1 MESTE
6 TQKSLTHPHHRHA
19 PLEIAEYA
27 SVCLS
32 AVGSVAAA
40 FSQQVILAA
49 LPLTMAVSLNLI
61 NRSRIT
67 QKSQLPP
74 VTNTGEIT
82 SNFDALF
89 PFSPTPELLE
99 ATPNFQEEIIQLQRS
114 VAELQDST
122 AVALAEIRHYFAE
135 QVQGISHGEPVDLNP
150 IHQSLDELRSLT
162 ERLQTDAL
170 THADWERMNV
180 QFLLMQERIA
190 QASNAATIS
199 SAENNGEEI
208 QEFLTQIQANQ
219 QEQIEDLRRRLEEL
233 EEKNQ
238 NIVKP
243 YLQRLVTQVKQLQTE
258 QQNSVKTV

>member
-6 TQKSLTHPHHRHA
+6 TQKSLTNPLHRHS

-32 AVGSVAAA
+32 AVGSLAAA
-40 FSQQVILAA
+40 FSQQVIWAA
-49 LPLTMAVSLNLI
+49 LPLTFAASLNLI
-61 NRSRIT
+61 NRSRLT
-67 QKSQLPP
+67 QKPPLPP
-74 VTNTGEIT
+74 VTNTAEIT

-89 PFSPTPELLE
+89 PFSPTPELIA
-99 ATPNFQEEIIQLQRS
+99 ATPNFQEEILQLQRS

-122 AVALAEIRHYFAE
+122 AVALAEIRNYFAE
-135 QVQGISHGEPVDLNP
+135 QVQGMKSGERVDLNP

-180 QFLLMQERIA
+180 QFLLMQEKIA
-190 QASNAATIS
+190 HASNAATS
-199 SAENNGEEI
+199 SPAENQGEEI

-233 EEKNQ
+233 EQKNRE
-238 NIVKP
+238 IVKP
-243 YLQRLVTQVKQLQTE
+243 YLQKLVTQVKQLQN
-258 QQNSVKTV
+258 QGQS

>member
-1 MESTE
+1 MQNSEPVKAVTNP
-6 TQKSLTHPHHRHA
+6 LHRHQ

-27 SVCLS
+27 AVCLS

-40 FSQQVILAA
+40 FSQQVIFAA
-49 LPLTMAVSLNLI
+49 LPLTFAASLNLV

-74 VTNTGEIT
+74 VTNTAEIT

-89 PFSPTPELLE
+89 PFSPTPELL
-99 ATPNFQEEIIQLQRS
+99 AVTPNFQEEIIQLQRS

-122 AVALAEIRHYFAE
+122 AVALAEIRNYFAE
-135 QVQGISHGEPVDLNP
+135 QMQGINIGEPVDLNP

-180 QFLLMQERIA
+180 QFLLMQEKIA
-190 QASNAATIS
+190 HASNAATTS
-199 SAENNGEEI
+199 PAEHNPEEI

-219 QEQIEDLRRRLEEL
+219 QEQIEDLRKRLEDL
-233 EEKNQ
+233 EQKNRE
-238 NIVKP
+238 IVKP
-243 YLQRLVTQVKQLQTE
+243 YLQKLVTQVKQLQN
-258 QQNSVKTV
+258 QGQS